1 MKINNFIAIL
11 LTTSLL
17 LAYVSASQKEK
28 ENALQDVEISK

>member
-17 LAYVSASQKEK
+17 LAYVSASQKE
-28 ENALQDVEISK
+28 NALQDVEISK